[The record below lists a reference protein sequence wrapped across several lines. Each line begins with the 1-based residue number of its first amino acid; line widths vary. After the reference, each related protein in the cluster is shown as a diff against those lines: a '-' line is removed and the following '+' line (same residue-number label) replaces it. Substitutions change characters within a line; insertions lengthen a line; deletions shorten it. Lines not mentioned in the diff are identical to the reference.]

1 MSYDDA
7 FRQEI
12 VALKDEVIADLQ
24 ADGIIFAEAAVSLV
38 SIYWAGADPAA
49 GIPGNKVETMTP
61 ISPRPRVD
69 LREQWRQREGVAVR
83 VGDALLRLTRAVDEA
98 TLTGAT
104 EVDIDGIRY
113 TLVEGG
119 LNRKALM
126 WEAILKRIRA

>member
-1 MSYDDA
+1 M
-7 FRQEI
+7 
-12 VALKDEVIADLQ
+12 
-24 ADGIIFAEAAVSLV
+24 
-38 SIYWAGADPAA
+38 
-49 GIPGNKVETMTP
+49 
-61 ISPRPRVD
+61 
-69 LREQWRQREGVAVR
+69 
-83 VGDALLRLTRAVDEA
+83 GDALLRLTRAVDEA